1 MTYRDH
7 MMEAFPC
14 GLGLVGYDRH
24 GALLV
29 DGDGGVGACPLL
41 DAIRAI
47 QDPTDVAEA
56 FMAARRKTLVKPFY
70 AGANVAGL
78 ALDADGVVAELD
90 LPDDSYAQR
99 LTLDAF
105 EPMLRA
111 WEQAWRGARAQAM
124 KGAADV

>member
-7 MMEAFPC
+7 MIERFPC
-14 GLGLVGYDRH
+14 GAGLVGYDAR
-24 GALLV
+24 GDVLV
-29 DGDGGVGACPLL
+29 EGDGDIGDAPLL

-47 QDPTDVAEA
+47 QDPSAVAEA
-56 FMAARRKTLVKPFY
+56 FAAARLRQLPTPFY

-78 ALDADGVVAELD
+78 TLDADGVLAELD
-90 LPDDSYAQR
+90 LPDDSYEQR

-111 WEQAWRGARAQAM
+111 WEQAWRGAQAQLA
-124 KGAADV
+124 KGAAQA